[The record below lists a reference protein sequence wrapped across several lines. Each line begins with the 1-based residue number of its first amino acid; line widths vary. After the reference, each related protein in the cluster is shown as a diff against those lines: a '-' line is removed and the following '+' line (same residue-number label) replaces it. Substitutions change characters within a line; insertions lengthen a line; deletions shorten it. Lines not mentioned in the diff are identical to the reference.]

1 MDHQGAGFAFDMN
14 MDFSNMFATPQ
25 QQQAYTPADNTSGF
39 LFADEGID
47 TSASTSFI
55 DPTVFDNTPQ
65 QSTFDMQHSLTLDD
79 TSATPAWNTQLT
91 PEMQLQH
98 IAKSFP
104 PTPLQS
110 FDAMPTQFNALG
122 KRPLQLDMHDYP
134 QSKRHASFDFPL
146 FPTPPATTTSSWGLD
161 PIPSAAVDGLPDEA
175 ADVCATWFNKYNVLP
190 SDRHIDSLSQLTGE
204 PADSIRSWF
213 SQLLKQ
219 GMGGSQSDSA
229 YKSQTALIQQEQ
241 QQKQHESFWDDHTYQ
256 TELPG
261 AYNAYGSVVQPTLG
275 ETSTAGSSPNR
286 DNATVAVP
294 VVSTRGSKKRCC
306 PTEDLELLG
315 RDPRKIYQC
324 TRKCGKRYGRKNDW
338 KRNEEEGYPCKSWVC
353 SLCTFEGVENV
364 KPCYR
369 KYHFV
374 QHFRNIHPEMNPED
388 FDEAST
394 VISETEF
401 PRKCGF
407 CRHRFESRQ
416 ERIDHIADHFKQ
428 GKCMLDW
435 RDEEDNDSHDS
446 ADDDNDDG
454 PSDDGFGGKPS
465 PDSPLDPRG
474 GSSSK
479 YSGNGG
485 SGSSSAGPPSN
496 GGFFQFQ
503 LSQLGESQL
512 DCADQHIKPTI
523 LSPNISQSSISL
535 PESNTSG
542 SSRSVSTVA
551 NSLRDGRIRA
561 EEHDKDHLAGDVL
574 AQSVKKELLTSSMD
588 DRTDSSLLEHPHWKH
603 SRADIGAE
611 ARSSPTLSRTKPED
625 QNILGAIKANIGH
638 GGAVSGTNSL
648 IKALMMIHKT
658 APKDL
663 GQRHVQ
669 MTPEAGNITKDQ
681 TTFNV
686 AQGKAMEYKMGSVSA
701 SLNTGTTTSIQDNMS
716 MIPTKNGRPP
726 LSSISLASKTSFLSV
741 KLLGSGGF
749 STVDEVVHQQTGLH
763 VSRKTLK
770 NRNQTAIEELKKEV
784 SVLQK
789 LRHPHIIRL
798 IGTYAKGDKMS
809 MLLSPVADTTLA
821 VWLEQSASK
830 KPANLSETI
839 VKMFGCLASSV
850 RYLHEQRPV
859 VKHMDIKPQNILIV
873 ESGQEFPHVVLS
885 DFGVSSAE
893 EVGDDQYKPLT
904 RQYIAPEVFEG
915 FTRKQAADI
924 WSLGCVFAEMAS
936 FSFSRGNMGW
946 SAFRKAFSGRTGK
959 HYWQDVSG
967 IQDKLAIFLAEA
979 KTTTEQTV
987 IRTLQSMLNADPDER
1002 PDVGALTMIFTPA
1015 PCCLNWPNDKATF
1028 PSPQEELGGVEML
1041 AHQGDIDTYD
1051 HSHGHGR
1058 NTESDANL
1066 SNAKIWLDECS
1077 CTHEACRHT
1086 ATQGASTLPTRLI
1099 EILPGD
1105 KNGIRARIIQ
1115 TNCFESTN
1123 DEVDY
1128 VALSHVWSHIQPLLS
1143 SDTLSTMQAR
1153 LPLQTLPTAV
1163 ADAIT
1168 TTQGLGY
1175 KYLWVDSLCVLQD
1188 SKEDKERECASMA
1201 STFRNAALTLVL
1213 DQLTG
1218 DGVGGE
1224 IIVSGT
1230 TDKTNLTSSHG
1241 LTTGKSPTSGRLPAS
1256 SLLPAGILTTP
1267 NFGWDTRAWALQDR
1281 LLSRRFLHLGEQ
1293 LYWECNT
1300 LKASETFP
1308 RGLSALVWEKI
1319 HTESG
1324 KGTQFDTD
1332 GQRAAIATATS
1343 RSDNCSNKA
1352 QFSMSKD
1359 LVFTSVTTPGRTCYD
1374 KDHRDV
1380 REPGTFDASIACPSS
1395 DRPPQFNW
1403 RNCGYHCGEGCGKD
1417 SEGLDAWET
1426 LTSDASTA
1434 CSSESSEPQCT
1445 LPSASRLRDCQWLRK
1460 QGDDI
1465 GQGTEA
1471 VQATLKVNDAQGSQ
1485 VTLNYQPG
1493 RKRSGSR
1500 RLNKA
1505 CFQTKTLPGQ
1515 NPGGGNGNDEG
1526 MEDGDAIER
1535 GNYIALSNGDGME

>member
-1 MDHQGAGFAFDMN
+1 MDHQGAGFAFDATN

-25 QQQAYTPADNTSGF
+25 QQTFTPADNTSGF
-39 LFADEGID
+39 FFADEGID
-47 TSASTSFI
+47 TTASSFI

-65 QSTFDMQHSLTLDD
+65 QSTFDMQHSLTLDN

-91 PEMQLQH
+91 PDMQLQH

-122 KRPLQLDMHDYP
+122 KRPLQLDVHDYP

-146 FPTPPATTTSSWGLD
+146 FPTPPATTTSSWTLD
-161 PIPSAAVDGLPDEA
+161 PVPSVAVDGLPDEA

-204 PADSIRSWF
+204 PADAIRSWF

-229 YKSQTALIQQEQ
+229 YKSQTALIQQQ
-241 QQKQHESFWDDHTYQ
+241 PQTQHESFWDDHTYQ
-256 TELPG
+256 TELPT
-261 AYNAYGSVVQPTLG
+261 AYTAYGSVVQSTFD
-275 ETSTAGSSPNR
+275 ETSSPSSLSSR
-286 DNATVAVP
+286 DNATVTVP

-338 KRNEEEGYPCKSWVC
+338 KRNEEEGYPCRSWVC
-353 SLCTFEGVENV
+353 NLCTIEGVENV

-401 PRKCGF
+401 PRRCGF

-416 ERIDHIADHFKQ
+416 ERINHIATHFKD

-454 PSDDGFGGKPS
+454 PGDDGFGGKPS
-465 PDSPLDPRG
+465 PQPPFHPRG
-474 GSSSK
+474 GSGSK
-479 YSGNGG
+479 HSG
-485 SGSSSAGPPSN
+485 SGGTGSDSAGPPSN

-512 DCADQHIKPTI
+512 DCADQHIKPTTP
-523 LSPNISQSSISL
+523 SPNISQSSISA
-535 PESNTSG
+535 PESNKSG
-542 SSRSVSTVA
+542 SRSVSTVA
-551 NSLRDGRIRA
+551 NSLKDSRIRA
-561 EEHDKDHLAGDVL
+561 DEDHKKALDGDVL
-574 AQSVKKELLTSSMD
+574 AQCIKKEQPTSSMD
-588 DRTDSSLLEHPHWKH
+588 DRIDSSLLEHPHWKY
-603 SRADIGAE
+603 SRAEIA
-611 ARSSPTLSRTKPED
+611 ARTGRSRSASPVTTADRDALT
-625 QNILGAIKANIGH
+625 
-638 GGAVSGTNSL
+638 
-648 IKALMMIHKT
+648 IKALVDTGSTVLTLDDTFMRPAK
-658 APKDL
+658 L
-663 GQRHVQ
+663 GRS
-669 MTPEAGNITKDQ
+669 PLLS
-681 TTFNV
+681 
-686 AQGKAMEYKMGSVSA
+686 SVSLA
-701 SLNTGTTTSIQDNMS
+701 VPGNQDPLTQNKSLEKRTTAYTQGIWTIGYSRGALQARN
-716 MIPTKNGRPP
+716 
-726 LSSISLASKTSFLSV
+726 ASFLSV

-749 STVDEVVHQQTGLH
+749 STVDEVVHQHTGLH

-770 NRNQTAIEELKKEV
+770 NRSQTAIEELKKEV
-784 SVLQK
+784 DVLQK

-798 IGTYAKGDKMS
+798 IGTYTKGDRMS
-809 MLLSPVADTTLA
+809 MLMSPIADTTLA
-821 VWLEQSASK
+821 VWLERSASQ

-859 VKHMDIKPQNILIV
+859 VKHMDIKPDNILIV
-873 ESGQEFPHVVLS
+873 EGDQEFPHVVLS

-893 EVGDDQYKPLT
+893 ELSDDKYKPLT
-904 RQYIAPEVFEG
+904 RQYIAPEVFSG
-915 FTRKQAADI
+915 STRKQAADI
-924 WSLGCVFAEMAS
+924 WSLGCVFVEMAS
-936 FSFSRGNMGW
+936 VPFSQGNMGW

-967 IQDKLAIFLAEA
+967 IQDKLTGFLAEA
-979 KTTTEQTV
+979 KTATEQTV
-987 IRTLQSMLNADPDER
+987 IRTLQSMMNADPDER
-1002 PDVGALTMIFTPA
+1002 PDAGALTMIFTPA

-1028 PSPQEELGGVEML
+1028 PGPQEELDGVEML
-1041 AHQGDIDTYD
+1041 AHQGGIDTHD

-1058 NTESDANL
+1058 NIESDASL
-1066 SNAKIWLDECS
+1066 ASARTWLDECS
-1077 CTHEACRHT
+1077 CTHGACHHV
-1086 ATQGASTLPTRLI
+1086 ATRDASTLPTRLI
-1099 EILPGD
+1099 EILPNGQT
-1105 KNGIRARIIQ
+1105 GIRAKVVQ
-1115 TNCFESTN
+1115 TNGIEPTTKKV
-1123 DEVDY
+1123 EY

-1143 SDTLSTMQAR
+1143 SATISSMQTE
-1153 LPLQTLPTAV
+1153 LPLQILPIAV
-1163 ADAIT
+1163 AKAIAA
-1168 TTQGLGY
+1168 TQSLGY

-1188 SKEDKERECASMA
+1188 SEEDKERECKSMA
-1201 STFRNAALTLVL
+1201 SIFRNATLTVVL
-1213 DQLTG
+1213 DQLT
-1218 DGVGGE
+1218 DDKVGGKD
-1224 IIVSGT
+1224 IAAKT
-1230 TDKTNLTSSHG
+1230 ADKTNLTSCYG
-1241 LTTGKSPTSGRLPAS
+1241 PKTGKIPMSGRLPAS
-1256 SLLPAGILTTP
+1256 SLLPAGILMTP
-1267 NFGWDTRAWALQDR
+1267 NFAWDTRAWVLQDR

-1324 KGTQFDTD
+1324 KGVQSVFTTLVTNGKSEYRNDTQLMLNNDPV
-1332 GQRAAIATATS
+1332 S
-1343 RSDNCSNKA
+1343 
-1352 QFSMSKD
+1352 
-1359 LVFTSVTTPGRTCYD
+1359 TSVTTPGKTCYD
-1374 KDHRDV
+1374 KDHLDI
-1380 REPGTFDASIACPSS
+1380 RETCIPNALSASSLSS
-1395 DRPPQFNW
+1395 
-1403 RNCGYHCGEGCGKD
+1403 
-1417 SEGLDAWET
+1417 T
-1426 LTSDASTA
+1426 T
-1434 CSSESSEPQCT
+1434 EPQRT
-1445 LPSASRLRDCQWLRK
+1445 FPSASRLRDCQWLRK
-1460 QGDDI
+1460 QGDNI

-1471 VQATLKVNDAQGSQ
+1471 IHAFPSVNLVQASQLASIADSGSSK
-1485 VTLNYQPG
+1485 
-1493 RKRSGSR
+1493 RRSGSR

-1505 CFQTKTLPGQ
+1505 CFQSKTLPGQ

-1526 MEDGDAIER
+1526 MDDGTMNGNGSNDAMAN
-1535 GNYIALSNGDGME
+1535 GNGMD